1 MKTIIARFQE
11 LKKPMDEIGE
21 VEGEIVDANRIE
33 SALRSAGVALR
44 DASGQFRNFDEVIL
58 ELAGKWD
65 TLDLMTQRYIATQ
78 AAGSRQQSR
87 FLALMEDNERLTEL
101 VTAANNAQGSANRQ
115 YEKTLDSLEA
125 KVNQLNNAL
134 DIFWTNLANN
144 DVIKGSI
151 DLITNFIN
159 ILNNITGTFTNSEN
173 SVISFAGSLGQL
185 LLVFA
190 GFKGAQKLI
199 NVFFNSIGK
208 SFLGPSISKDAKKGG
223 EQAGT
228 SFANGMA
235 SKLRTFVNGSK
246 SIFSNMSSDLS
257 KQLQSIFKEK
267 GGATTGSL
275 SSFLGDLSDDKL
287 KSIDLSG
294 MATNLKNDF
303 AKNFKD
309 LGITVNEEVQASL
322 NTFVKDFSE
331 GNFDKAFT
339 GINKKYKELA
349 EKNGTFTTESAAQ
362 FNTFSMSVN
371 KATAA
376 LNKTGI
382 AFEGIAAVGT
392 TVSGILSSVAS
403 SLRAQGMNEQA
414 DQIDN
419 VANSLSVVSVA
430 FGVLGTAAML
440 AGQAAQAGWGPLLPI
455 LIAIAAVIG
464 AVTFGVR
471 ALSDWVVTTQEKI
484 DSLKDVSE
492 QLNSE
497 LTEAKSNLDDLT
509 SSKTDL
515 DTLNEELDSLAVG
528 TQEWRDKL
536 VEVNQQ
542 VLDLINKYP
551 QLAQYLETG
560 SNGQMQLNAEGY
572 DEFLASQQARIN
584 ANQTAQ
590 MGVNM
595 LLTSYEGAQSISNYR
610 YANDITGEEMQNAR
624 IQLDI
629 ITLGLAE
636 LSSNLA
642 KDWGL
647 AENTT
652 YETMNML
659 VSQGQSGVNSE
670 DFTKIISTMADR
682 GITSAETQDDID
694 AIEEIYKAVTD
705 GTEEQFYA
713 FIAELQNGGE
723 NLSDI
728 IVQTQESLQQME
740 SQRDTMI
747 ANILSQNET
756 LTDPNNA
763 ELKDAISGILDVTKD
778 TMSEDIEAEK
788 EDVASLD
795 LEARKKEYAGIMEM
809 TVDEVSAKIA
819 DSSLSEETINQTIA
833 INRVSDTIAEEA
845 DRIVGVLSKVD
856 PNSADGA
863 AIYNALT
870 DEGLQLT
877 QNDISTILTGVTGN
891 SDIPATEENINALR
905 EDDIN
910 TYLGT
915 IDKDLSL
922 ETLEMTADQFKQN
935 ILNAQETI
943 ENAFNESDKLG
954 TKSYQ
959 FGATIRNLVN
969 DLDESAD
976 GLSAE
981 QMEAFANTMADIT
994 IRGGDVE
1001 LFSTALKG
1009 IIDSAN
1015 PDDIEEIVGLLSSTD
1030 WSSQE
1035 QIESTMSAIED
1046 LGYTFEDNLIPQI
1059 LEATKAA
1066 AEFSLEKIEEELFS
1080 LNSAIELVEDKA
1092 ESGEAAYTKEEYDQ
1106 LVAAGADESDF
1117 IRTGIDEFIYTG
1129 EDTNVL
1135 LTELNGLAS
1144 QILDNQARDLD
1155 KQVEEG
1161 AKYKEL
1167 STEDLKIIQG
1177 LANGTITIGESNG
1190 ESTVTRGYANSLAAD
1205 LGLISSK
1212 YNYSLTDEGLQSRIA
1227 QDFDQYYG
1235 TGGSAYQQS
1244 LSQQESFNSRYGS
1257 LINSGTSHGPL
1268 LNIDSSTYDYDYSA
1282 RGLKLNEEQQLA
1294 QARSDIQASGYDVN
1308 SIDALASSIQKV
1320 NTGLSEA
1327 QALRMALANANT
1339 SSGLSEIISS
1349 YEEWNALI
1357 DENTG
1362 LISASTYED
1371 AEAFAA
1377 LKKSVNKM
1385 LNTSQDLSDAFW
1397 DNSENIKNLQEAA
1410 QGSEEALHALQK
1422 AAGEDYLLNLDLSHL
1437 GGEALDDAK
1446 EAIDGFL
1453 DYYNSIEIPTIEPN
1467 VDMYKVW
1474 DGAQQFTDAFNQM
1487 AAQANLSA
1495 EQIQAAAQSMG
1506 FDAEITYQEDT
1517 RKLPMYEQTE
1527 TITKNSKGER
1537 VVRTGTPVIYDWAD
1551 VTGYFPVV
1559 KTFTPSGTGGG
1570 NISVSNM
1577 SSSTPSSGSGSSGSS
1592 GGGGGSSSEEK
1603 EEEPWV
1609 ADYDWLY
1616 NLVEKTNEE
1625 LRKRN
1630 KLENEYEK
1638 ILRKEG
1644 IQLSDA
1650 LKNRQD
1656 QLKTLQNARGLY
1668 QQQLAGRQ
1676 TEATRIEN
1684 EYSDVGRYA
1693 NYNETLGYVEIDW
1706 DAIEALSG
1714 QTGNNE
1720 TGERIDEYISKLEDI
1735 SGKIDDAEDQLID
1748 IEDQIYEL
1756 ERQGMDDLASL
1767 EDQVINAIEK
1777 MRQDEIDNLTE
1788 LNESINEANTKML
1801 DKISTGID
1809 DYRNQRQS
1817 DEDLTNIEEMERR
1830 LALMQSDTSGANAL
1844 DILSLRDQID
1854 EARQNYTDSLIDKS
1868 IDQMTRQNEQAYE
1881 QRQYQIDLMQAQL
1894 DWDIESGKLAQQA
1907 NSMITEAI
1915 RTSPNSLINLLKA
1928 TDLYKGMGTVTQQQ
1942 WSEDLNQAIENGF
1955 SFWIN
1960 NNSLTGTTSGAAALR
1975 KSMQGK
1981 TITFT
1986 DKTGTQRK
1994 GTVQSDGSVKVGN
2007 TLYTDVTQGT
2017 DGSWFQAATGRTS
2030 TQSTKPKPS
2039 SFSSSSNKTVK
2050 IGGLINAGSAKIYR
2064 SSYGDGPSQQYFG
2077 SDPIYTVIGEN
2088 NGYYLVRHR
2097 SVSSGYTGWF
2107 KKGDVK
2113 AYQTGGLAD
2122 YTGLAWLDG
2131 TKTNPELILNAK
2143 DTQNFIELKDILRDT
2158 FNSSNNTNNSTK
2170 IGGDNYYNINIDVGE
2185 IGNDYDVEQMM
2196 NKMKEIIVQDSMYR
2210 NVNAVE
2216 LGRR

>member
-1 MKTIIARFQE
+1 MKTIVARFQE
-11 LKKPMDEIGE
+11 LKKPMEEIGE
-21 VEGEIVDANRIE
+21 VEGEIVDANKIE
-33 SALRSAGVALR
+33 TALRSAGVALR

-87 FLALMEDNERLTEL
+87 FLALMSDNERLTEL

-144 DVIKGSI
+144 DVIKGAI
-151 DLITNFIN
+151 DLVTNFIN

-173 SVISFAGSLGQL
+173 SIISFAGSLGQL

-199 NVFFNSIGK
+199 NVFFSSIGK
-208 SFLGPSISKDAKKGG
+208 SFLGPSISKDAKRGG
-223 EQAGT
+223 EKAGT
-228 SFANGMA
+228 SFADGMR

-246 SIFSNMSSDLS
+246 SIFSNMSGDLS
-257 KQLQSIFKEK
+257 KQLRSIFKEK
-267 GGATTGSL
+267 GGATTGIL
-275 SSFLGDLSDDKL
+275 SSFLGDLSDDQL

-303 AKNFKD
+303 AKNFKG

-322 NTFVKDFSE
+322 DMFAKNFSE

-339 GINKKYKELA
+339 GINQKYKELA
-349 EKNGTFTTESAAQ
+349 EKNGTFTEESAQQ
-362 FNTFSMSVN
+362 FNTFSTSVN
-371 KATAA
+371 KTTAA
-376 LNKTGI
+376 LNKTGM

-419 VANSLSVVSVA
+419 VANALSTVSVA

-440 AGQAAQAGWGPLLPI
+440 AGQAAQAGWGPLLPV
-455 LIAIAAVIG
+455 LLAIAAVIG
-464 AVTFGVR
+464 LVTFGVQ
-471 ALSDWVVTTQEKI
+471 ALSDWIVTTQEKI

-497 LTEAKSNLDDLT
+497 LSEAKSNLDDLT

-551 QLAQYLETG
+551 QLSQYLETG
-560 SNGQMQLNAEGY
+560 PDGQMQLEAKGY

-610 YANDITGEEMQNAR
+610 YANDITGEEMLAAR
-624 IQLDI
+624 IQLDT

-636 LSSNLA
+636 LSSNLV

-652 YETMNML
+652 YESMNML

-682 GITSAETQDDID
+682 GITNVEDENIE
-694 AIEEIYKAVTD
+694 AIRKIYDAVTD
-705 GTEEQFYA
+705 GTEEQFEA

-723 NLSDI
+723 NLSKI
-728 IVQTQESLQQME
+728 IVQTQESLQLME

-756 LTDPNNA
+756 LTEPGN
-763 ELKDAISGILDVTKD
+763 EQLKDAISGILDTTQD
-778 TMSEDIEAEK
+778 TMSEDIEAVK
-788 EDVASLD
+788 EQVVSLD
-795 LEARKKEYAGIMEM
+795 LETRKKEYAGIMDM

-845 DRIVGVLSKVD
+845 DKIIGVLSGLD
-856 PNSADGA
+856 LSGDGGTA
-863 AIYNALT
+863 LLNAVT
-870 DEGLQLT
+870 NEGLDLT
-877 QNDISTILTGVTGN
+877 QGDIKTILSGAGFNISGTP
-891 SDIPATEENINALR
+891 SEANINALD
-905 EDDIN
+905 EEYIN
-910 TYLGT
+910 NYLKT
-915 IDKDLSL
+915 IDEDL
-922 ETLEMTADQFKQN
+922 TLTDLNMTADQFKQN
-935 ILNAQETI
+935 LLNAQETI
-943 ENAFNESDKLG
+943 EHAFDESNKLG
-954 TKSYQ
+954 TDTGQ
-959 FGATIRNLVN
+959 FGATIRSLVTYLGSLT
-969 DLDESAD
+969 DTEF
-976 GLSAE
+976 SAE
-981 QMEAFANTMADIT
+981 QLESFVNIMSDIA

-1001 LFSTALKG
+1001 LFSGYLSE
-1009 IIDSAN
+1009 IINSAN
-1015 PDDIEEIVGLLSSTD
+1015 PDDVEEIVGLLSSTD
-1030 WSSQE
+1030 WSSEE

-1046 LGYTFEDNLIPQI
+1046 LGYTFDDNLIPQI
-1059 LEATKAA
+1059 LAATKAA
-1066 AEFSLEKIEEELFS
+1066 AEFSLEKIEEELSS

-1106 LVAAGADESDF
+1106 LVAAGANESDF

-1129 EDTNVL
+1129 EDTNAL
-1135 LTELNGLAS
+1135 LTELNGLTS
-1144 QILDNQARDLD
+1144 QILAETSFRLD

-1161 AKYKEL
+1161 AKYENL
-1167 STEDLKIIQG
+1167 DAETLKIIQDI
-1177 LANGTITIGESNG
+1177 ANGTITIGDSSG
-1190 ESTVTRGYANSLAAD
+1190 ESTMSRDYANLLALN
-1205 LGLISSK
+1205 LGITSPENNGQFS
-1212 YNYSLTDEGLQSRIA
+1212 NEGLQARIA
-1227 QDFDQYYG
+1227 QDFNQYYG
-1235 TGGSAYQQS
+1235 TNGSAYQQNLEQQKS
-1244 LSQQESFNSRYGS
+1244 YSSQFNDLQFMRAS
-1257 LINSGTSHGPL
+1257 NSSVVAAMGGT
-1268 LNIDSSTYDYDYSA
+1268 
-1282 RGLKLNEEQQLA
+1282 EQQQLA
-1294 QARSDIQASGYDVN
+1294 KVRSDIQASGYDAN
-1308 SIDALASSIQKV
+1308 AMDALATSIQKV
-1320 NTGLSEA
+1320 NDGLN
-1327 QALRMALANANT
+1327 QARANQIALINANMN
-1339 SSGLSEIISS
+1339 SGLSEIISS
-1349 YEEWNALI
+1349 YDEWNALI

-1362 LISASTYED
+1362 LISASAYED

-1385 LNTSQDLSDAFW
+1385 LNTSQELSDAFW

-1410 QGSEEALHALQK
+1410 QGSDDALGELQR
-1422 AAGEDYLLNLDLSHL
+1422 AATQDYLMQIRMDPENNFTDDALV
-1437 GGEALDDAK
+1437 ALDNLSTLLDTYQLPKLDAGDVLDDQ
-1446 EAIDGFL
+1446 EFIDKCNELIIASGMTADQVSAAFMSMGYDVEFDANPQTIPQKQQFPATTYTMKYDKNGML
-1453 DYYNSIEIPTIEPN
+1453 TEMTPNVEMQTVEYDALVAAPTI
-1467 VDMYKVW
+1467 K
-1474 DGAQQFTDAFNQM
+1474 T
-1487 AAQANLSA
+1487 LTSA
-1495 EQIQAAAQSMG
+1495 GSE
-1506 FDAEITYQEDT
+1506 
-1517 RKLPMYEQTE
+1517 
-1527 TITKNSKGER
+1527 
-1537 VVRTGTPVIYDWAD
+1537 
-1551 VTGYFPVV
+1551 
-1559 KTFTPSGTGGG
+1559 GGG
-1570 NISVSNM
+1570 INVSNIG
-1577 SSSTPSSGSGSSGSS
+1577 SSTPSSGSGGSGGS
-1592 GGGGGSSSEEK
+1592 GGGGGSSEEK
-1603 EEEPWV
+1603 QEEPWV

-1625 LRKRN
+1625 LHKRN

-1668 QQQLAGRQ
+1668 QQQLTGRQ

-1735 SGKIDDAEDQLID
+1735 SGKIDDAEDQLTD

-1756 ERQGMDDLASL
+1756 ERQGMDDLAGL
-1767 EDQVINAIEK
+1767 EEQVINAIEK

-1801 DKISTGID
+1801 DKITTGID

-1894 DWDIESGKLAQQA
+1894 EWDIESGKLAQQA

-2007 TLYTDVTQGT
+2007 TIYTDVTQGT
-2017 DGSWFQAATGRTS
+2017 DGSWFQAATGSTS

-2039 SFSSSSNKTVK
+2039 SSSSSSNKTVK

-2064 SSYGDGPSQQYFG
+2064 SSYGDGASQQYFG

-2158 FNSSNNTNNSTK
+2158 FNSSNNINNSTK

>member
-1 MKTIIARFQE
+1 
-11 LKKPMDEIGE
+11 
-21 VEGEIVDANRIE
+21 
-33 SALRSAGVALR
+33 
-44 DASGQFRNFDEVIL
+44 
-58 ELAGKWD
+58 
-65 TLDLMTQRYIATQ
+65 
-78 AAGSRQQSR
+78 
-87 FLALMEDNERLTEL
+87 
-101 VTAANNAQGSANRQ
+101 
-115 YEKTLDSLEA
+115 
-125 KVNQLNNAL
+125 
-134 DIFWTNLANN
+134 
-144 DVIKGSI
+144 
-151 DLITNFIN
+151 
-159 ILNNITGTFTNSEN
+159 
-173 SVISFAGSLGQL
+173 
-185 LLVFA
+185 
-190 GFKGAQKLI
+190 
-199 NVFFNSIGK
+199 
-208 SFLGPSISKDAKKGG
+208 
-223 EQAGT
+223 
-228 SFANGMA
+228 
-235 SKLRTFVNGSK
+235 
-246 SIFSNMSSDLS
+246 
-257 KQLQSIFKEK
+257 
-267 GGATTGSL
+267 
-275 SSFLGDLSDDKL
+275 
-287 KSIDLSG
+287 
-294 MATNLKNDF
+294 
-303 AKNFKD
+303 
-309 LGITVNEEVQASL
+309 
-322 NTFVKDFSE
+322 
-331 GNFDKAFT
+331 
-339 GINKKYKELA
+339 
-349 EKNGTFTTESAAQ
+349 
-362 FNTFSMSVN
+362 MSVN
-371 KATAA
+371 KVTAA

-382 AFEGIAAVGT
+382 AFEGIAAVGA

-403 SLRAQGMNEQA
+403 SLRAQGMDEQA

-440 AGQAAQAGWGPLLPI
+440 AGQAAQAGWGPLLPV
-455 LIAIAAVIG
+455 LLAIAAVIG
-464 AVTFGVR
+464 AVTFGVQ

-515 DTLNEELDSLAVG
+515 DTLNEELDNLAVG

-560 SNGQMQLNAEGY
+560 SNGQMQLNAEDY

-624 IQLDI
+624 IQLDT

-670 DFTKIISTMADR
+670 DFTKIISTMANR
-682 GITSAETQDDID
+682 GITTVEDDNIQ
-694 AIEEIYKAVTD
+694 AIRKIYDAVTD
-705 GTEEQFYA
+705 GTEEQFNA

-723 NLSDI
+723 NLSEI
-728 IVQTQESLQQME
+728 IVQTQESLQLME

-747 ANILSQNET
+747 ANILSQNEA
-756 LTDPNNA
+756 LTEPGN
-763 ELKDAISGILDVTKD
+763 EQLKDAISSILDTTQD
-778 TMSEDIEAEK
+778 TMSQDIEAEK
-788 EDVASLD
+788 EEVASLD

-833 INRVSDTIAEEA
+833 INRVSDTIAEKA
-845 DRIVGVLSKVD
+845 DEIVNVLSGLD
-856 PNSADGA
+856 LSGA
-863 AIYNALT
+863 NGTALLNAVT
-870 DEGLQLT
+870 NEGLNLT
-877 QNDISTILTGVTGN
+877 QGDISTILNGAGFNISGTL
-891 SDIPATEENINALR
+891 SEANINALD
-905 EDDIN
+905 EEYIN
-910 TYLGT
+910 NYLGT
-915 IDKDLSL
+915 IQEGLTLTDLK
-922 ETLEMTADQFKQN
+922 MTADQFKQN
-935 ILNAQETI
+935 LLNAQETI

-954 TKSYQ
+954 SKPYQ
-959 FGATIRNLVN
+959 FGATIRNLVT
-969 DLDESAD
+969 DLDESVG

-981 QMEAFANTMADIT
+981 QMEGFADTMKDIT

-1001 LFSTALKG
+1001 LFSASLKG

-1030 WSSQE
+1030 WSSEE

-1046 LGYTFEDNLIPQI
+1046 LGYTFDNNLIPQI

-1066 AEFSLEKIEEELFS
+1066 AEFSLEKIEEELSS

-1092 ESGEAAYTKEEYDQ
+1092 ENGEAAYTKEEYDQ

-1144 QILDNQARDLD
+1144 QILAETKFRLD
-1155 KQVEEG
+1155 EQVKEG
-1161 AKYKEL
+1161 AKYENL
-1167 STEDLKIIQG
+1167 DTEDLETIQG
-1177 LANGTITIGESNG
+1177 IANGTITIGDSNG
-1190 ESTVTRGYANSLAAD
+1190 ESTISRNDANILAYD
-1205 LGLISSK
+1205 LGLISSQQNNK
-1212 YNYSLTDEGLQSRIA
+1212 FSNEGLQSRIT
-1227 QDFDQYYG
+1227 QDFNQYYG

-1244 LSQQESFNSRYGS
+1244 IDQQKS
-1257 LINSGTSHGPL
+1257 
-1268 LNIDSSTYDYDYSA
+1268 YSA
-1282 RGLKLNEEQQLA
+1282 QLNDLQFMEASNSSIVAAMGGTEQQQLA
-1294 QARSDIQASGYDVN
+1294 KVRSDIQAAGYDAN
-1308 SIDALASSIQKV
+1308 AMDALATSIQKV
-1320 NTGLSEA
+1320 NDELNQA
-1327 QALRMALANANT
+1327 QANQIALINANMN
-1339 SSGLSEIISS
+1339 SGLSEIISN
-1349 YEEWNALI
+1349 YDEWNALI

-1362 LISASTYED
+1362 LISASAYED

-1410 QGSEEALHALQK
+1410 QGSEDALGELQRAATQDYLMQIRMDPENNFTDDALEALNELSILLDTYQLPK
-1422 AAGEDYLLNLDLSHL
+1422 LDAGDV
-1437 GGEALDDAK
+1437 LDDQ
-1446 EAIDGFL
+1446 EFIDKCNELIIASGMTADQVSAAFMSMG
-1453 DYYNSIEIPTIEPN
+1453 YNVEFDANPQEVPQVQKFPATTYTIEYDKNGMPTKMTPEIEMQTVEYTSLMAAPTI
-1467 VDMYKVW
+1467 K
-1474 DGAQQFTDAFNQM
+1474 T
-1487 AAQANLSA
+1487 LTSA
-1495 EQIQAAAQSMG
+1495 GSE
-1506 FDAEITYQEDT
+1506 
-1517 RKLPMYEQTE
+1517 
-1527 TITKNSKGER
+1527 
-1537 VVRTGTPVIYDWAD
+1537 
-1551 VTGYFPVV
+1551 
-1559 KTFTPSGTGGG
+1559 GGG
-1570 NISVSNM
+1570 INVSNI
-1577 SSSTPSSGSGSSGSS
+1577 SSSTPSSGSGSSGGG

-1777 MRQDEIDNLTE
+1777 MRQEEIDNLTE

-1994 GTVQSDGSVKVGN
+1994 GTVQSNGSVKVGN

-2017 DGSWFQAATGRTS
+2017 DGSWFQAATGSTS
-2030 TQSTKPKPS
+2030 TQSTKPKS
-2039 SFSSSSNKTVK
+2039 SSSSSSSNKTVK

-2064 SSYGDGPSQQYFG
+2064 SSYGGGPSQQYFG

-2158 FNSSNNTNNSTK
+2158 FNSNNNTNNSTK

>member
-21 VEGEIVDANRIE
+21 VEGEIVDANKIE
-33 SALRSAGVALR
+33 TALRSAGVALR

-58 ELAGKWD
+58 ELADKWD

-87 FLALMEDNERLTEL
+87 FLALMADNERLTEL

-125 KVNQLNNAL
+125 KINQLNNAL

-144 DVIKGSI
+144 DVIKGTI

-159 ILNNITGTFTNSEN
+159 ILNSITGIFTNSEN
-173 SVISFAGSLGQL
+173 SIISFAGSLGQL

-257 KQLQSIFKEK
+257 KQLQGIFKEK
-267 GGATTGSL
+267 GGTTTGSL

-382 AFEGIAAVGT
+382 AFEGIAAVGA

-403 SLRAQGMNEQA
+403 SLRAQGMDEQA

-419 VANSLSVVSVA
+419 VANALSVVSVA

-440 AGQAAQAGWGPLLPI
+440 AGQAAQAGWGPLLPV
-455 LIAIAAVIG
+455 LLAIAAVIG
-464 AVTFGVR
+464 AVTFGVQ

-610 YANDITGEEMQNAR
+610 YANDITSEEMQQAR
-624 IQLDI
+624 ITFDT

-682 GITSAETQDDID
+682 GITTVEDGNIQ
-694 AIEEIYKAVTD
+694 AIRKIYDAVTD
-705 GTEEQFYA
+705 GTEEQFNA

-723 NLSDI
+723 NLSEI
-728 IVQTQESLQQME
+728 IVQTQESLQLME

-756 LTDPNNA
+756 LTEPGN
-763 ELKDAISGILDVTKD
+763 EQLKDAISGILDTTQD
-778 TMSEDIEAEK
+778 TMSQDIEAEK
-788 EDVASLD
+788 EEVASLD

-833 INRVSDTIAEEA
+833 INRVSDTIAEKA
-845 DRIVGVLSKVD
+845 DEIVNVLSGLD
-856 PNSADGA
+856 LSDANGTALL
-863 AIYNALT
+863 NAVT
-870 DEGLQLT
+870 NEGLNLT
-877 QNDISTILTGVTGN
+877 RGDINTILTGAGN
-891 SDIPATEENINALR
+891 VPNIDSLNEDNINK
-905 EDDIN
+905 
-910 TYLGT
+910 YLGT
-915 IDKDLSL
+915 IQKGLTLTDLD
-922 ETLEMTADQFKQN
+922 MTADQFKQN
-935 ILNAQETI
+935 LLNAQETI

-954 TKSYQ
+954 SKPYQ
-959 FGATIRNLVN
+959 FGATIRNLVT
-969 DLDESAD
+969 DLDESVG

-981 QMEAFANTMADIT
+981 QMEGFADTMADIA

-1001 LFSTALKG
+1001 LFSASLKG

-1030 WSSQE
+1030 WSSEE

-1046 LGYTFEDNLIPQI
+1046 LGYTFDNNLIPQI

-1066 AEFSLEKIEEELFS
+1066 AEFSLEKIEEELSS
-1080 LNSAIELVEDKA
+1080 LNSAIEVVEDKA
-1092 ESGEAAYTKEEYDQ
+1092 ESGETAYTKEEYDQ
-1106 LVAAGADESDF
+1106 LVAAGANESDF

-1129 EDTNVL
+1129 EDTNGL

-1167 STEDLKIIQG
+1167 STEDLKIIQD

-1190 ESTVTRGYANSLAAD
+1190 ESTVTRDYANSLAAN

-1212 YNYSLTDEGLQSRIA
+1212 YNYSLSDEGLQSRIA
-1227 QDFDQYYG
+1227 QDFNQYYG
-1235 TGGSAYQQS
+1235 TNGSAYQQS
-1244 LSQQESFNSRYGS
+1244 LSQQESFNSQYNS
-1257 LINSGTSHGPL
+1257 LINSGSSHGPV
-1268 LNIDSSTYDYDYSA
+1268 LNIRDNPIYDYAPSA
-1282 RGLKLNEEQQLA
+1282 QGYQLTEEQQLA

-1437 GGEALDDAK
+1437 SGEALDDAR

-1453 DYYNSIEIPTIEPN
+1453 DYYNSIEIPTIEPGM
-1467 VDMYKVW
+1467 DMSDVW
-1474 DGAQQFTDAFNQM
+1474 DGSRQFINSFNDM
-1487 AAQANLSA
+1487 VRVANLSA
-1495 EQIQAAAQSMG
+1495 EQIQAAARSMG
-1506 FDAEITYQEDT
+1506 FDAEVTYVEEE
-1517 RKLPMYEQTE
+1517 RKLPLYSQNETRKE
-1527 TITKNSKGER
+1527 NPDGSTTISTSPPTITGWA
-1537 VVRTGTPVIYDWAD
+1537 PVK
-1551 VTGYFPVV
+1551 GYFPIV

-1570 NISVSNM
+1570 NIDISNM
-1577 SSSTPSSGSGSSGSS
+1577 SSSTPSSGSGGSGSS
-1592 GGGGGSSSEEK
+1592 GGGGSSSEEK

-2039 SFSSSSNKTVK
+2039 SSSSSSNKTIK

-2158 FNSSNNTNNSTK
+2158 FNSNNNTNNSTK

>member
-21 VEGEIVDANRIE
+21 VEGEIVDANKIE
-33 SALRSAGVALR
+33 TALRSAGVALR

-58 ELAGKWD
+58 ELADKWD

-87 FLALMEDNERLTEL
+87 FLALMADNERLTEL

-125 KVNQLNNAL
+125 KINQLNNAL

-159 ILNNITGTFTNSEN
+159 ILNSITGTFTNSEN
-173 SVISFAGSLGQL
+173 SIISFAGSLGQL

-257 KQLQSIFKEK
+257 KQLQGIFKEK

-309 LGITVNEEVQASL
+309 LGVTVDKEVQASL

-339 GINKKYKELA
+339 EINKRYKELA

-371 KATAA
+371 KVTAA
-376 LNKTGI
+376 LNKTGV

-403 SLRAQGMNEQA
+403 SLRAQGMDEQA

-440 AGQAAQAGWGPLLPI
+440 AGQAAQAGWGPLLPV
-455 LIAIAAVIG
+455 LLAIAAVIG
-464 AVTFGVR
+464 AVTFGVQ

-497 LTEAKSNLDDLT
+497 LSEAKSNLDDLT

-515 DTLNEELDSLAVG
+515 DSLNEELDSLAVG

-560 SNGQMQLNAEGY
+560 QDGQMQLNAEGY

-624 IQLDI
+624 IQLDT

-647 AENTT
+647 AENTA

-659 VSQGQSGVNSE
+659 VSQGQSGVSSE

-682 GITSAETQDDID
+682 GITTVEDDKDID
-694 AIEEIYKAVTD
+694 AIRKIYDAVTD
-705 GTEEQFYA
+705 GTEEQFNA

-723 NLSDI
+723 NLSEL
-728 IVQTQESLQQME
+728 IVQTQESLQLME

-756 LTDPNNA
+756 LTEPGN
-763 ELKDAISGILDVTKD
+763 EQLKDAISGILDTTQD
-778 TMSEDIEAEK
+778 TMSQDIEAEK
-788 EDVASLD
+788 EEVASLD

-845 DRIVGVLSKVD
+845 DKIVGVLSGID
-856 PNSADGA
+856 LSGA
-863 AIYNALT
+863 NGTALLNAVT
-870 DEGLQLT
+870 NEGLDLT
-877 QNDISTILTGVTGN
+877 QGDISTILGGA
-891 SDIPATEENINALR
+891 SIDNIEQLN
-905 EDDIN
+905 EQNIDK
-910 TYLGT
+910 YLGT
-915 IDKDLSL
+915 IDEDL
-922 ETLEMTADQFKQN
+922 TLENLDMTADQFKQN
-935 ILNAQETI
+935 LLNAQETI
-943 ENAFNESDKLG
+943 ENAFDESDKLG

-959 FGATIRNLVN
+959 FGAIIKNLVT
-969 DLDESAD
+969 DLDESVD

-981 QMEAFANTMADIT
+981 QMESFANTMADIT
-994 IRGGDVE
+994 IRGGDVG
-1001 LFSTALKG
+1001 LFSASLKD
-1009 IIDSAN
+1009 IIDSVDA
-1015 PDDIEEIVGLLSSTD
+1015 DDVEEIVGLLSSTD
-1030 WSSQE
+1030 WSSEE
-1035 QIESTMSAIED
+1035 QIESTMSAIEN

-1059 LEATKAA
+1059 LLATKAA
-1066 AEFSLEKIEEELFS
+1066 AEFSLEKIEEELSS

-1092 ESGEAAYTKEEYDQ
+1092 ENGEAAYTKEEYDQ
-1106 LVAAGADESDF
+1106 LVAAGADEADF

-1129 EDTNVL
+1129 EDTNAL
-1135 LTELNGLAS
+1135 LTELNGLTS
-1144 QILDNQARDLD
+1144 QILAETKFRLD
-1155 KQVEEG
+1155 EQVKEG
-1161 AKYKEL
+1161 AKYENL
-1167 STEDLKIIQG
+1167 DTEDLEIIQG
-1177 LANGTITIGESNG
+1177 IANGTITIGDSNG
-1190 ESTVTRGYANSLAAD
+1190 ESTISRNDANILAYD
-1205 LGLISSK
+1205 LGLISSQQDNK
-1212 YNYSLTDEGLQSRIA
+1212 FSNEGLQSRIT
-1227 QDFDQYYG
+1227 QDFNQYYG

-1244 LSQQESFNSRYGS
+1244 IDQQKSYGS
-1257 LINSGTSHGPL
+1257 QLNDLQFMEASNSSIVAAMGGT
-1268 LNIDSSTYDYDYSA
+1268 
-1282 RGLKLNEEQQLA
+1282 EQQQLA
-1294 QARSDIQASGYDVN
+1294 KVRSDIQAAGYDAN
-1308 SIDALASSIQKV
+1308 AMDALATSIQKV
-1320 NTGLSEA
+1320 NDGLNQA
-1327 QALRMALANANT
+1327 QANQIALINANMN
-1339 SSGLSEIISS
+1339 SGLSEIISS

-1410 QGSEEALHALQK
+1410 QGSGDALGELQR
-1422 AAGEDYLLNLDLSHL
+1422 AATQDYLMQIRMDPENNFVDDALVALNDLSSL
-1437 GGEALDDAK
+1437 LDTYQLPKLNAGDVLDDQ
-1446 EAIDGFL
+1446 EFIDKCNELIIASGMTAEQVSAAFMSMG
-1453 DYYNSIEIPTIEPN
+1453 YNVEFDPNPQEVPQVQKFPATTYTIEYDKNGMPTKMTPEIEMQEVEYTSLMAAPTIR
-1467 VDMYKVW
+1467 
-1474 DGAQQFTDAFNQM
+1474 T
-1487 AAQANLSA
+1487 LTSA
-1495 EQIQAAAQSMG
+1495 GSQ
-1506 FDAEITYQEDT
+1506 
-1517 RKLPMYEQTE
+1517 
-1527 TITKNSKGER
+1527 
-1537 VVRTGTPVIYDWAD
+1537 
-1551 VTGYFPVV
+1551 
-1559 KTFTPSGTGGG
+1559 GGG
-1570 NISVSNM
+1570 VSVPNI
-1577 SSSTPSSGSGSSGSS
+1577 SSSTPSSGSGGSGSS
-1592 GGGGGSSSEEK
+1592 GGGGGGGGSSSEEK

-1756 ERQGMDDLASL
+1756 ERQGMDDLADL

-1994 GTVQSDGSVKVGN
+1994 GTVQSDGRVKVGN

-2017 DGSWFQAATGRTS
+2017 DGSWFQAATGSTS

-2039 SFSSSSNKTVK
+2039 SSSSSSNKTVK

-2185 IGNDYDVEQMM
+2185 ISNDYDVEQMM

>member
-21 VEGEIVDANRIE
+21 VEGEIVDANKIE
-33 SALRSAGVALR
+33 TALRSAGVALR

-58 ELAGKWD
+58 ELANKWD

-87 FLALMEDNERLTEL
+87 FLALMADNERLTEL

-144 DVIKGSI
+144 DVIKGAI

-173 SVISFAGSLGQL
+173 SIISFAGSLGQL

-199 NVFFNSIGK
+199 NVFFSSIGK
-208 SFLGPSISKDAKKGG
+208 SFLSPSISKDAKKGG

-257 KQLQSIFKEK
+257 KQLQGIFKEK

-371 KATAA
+371 KVTAA

-382 AFEGIAAVGT
+382 AFEGIAAVGA

-403 SLRAQGMNEQA
+403 SLRAQGMDEQA

-419 VANSLSVVSVA
+419 VANALSVVSVA

-440 AGQAAQAGWGPLLPI
+440 AGQAAQAGWGPLLPV
-455 LIAIAAVIG
+455 LLAIAVVIG
-464 AVTFGVR
+464 LVTFGVQ
-471 ALSDWVVTTQEKI
+471 ALSDWIVTTQEKI

-497 LTEAKSNLDDLT
+497 LSEAKSNLDDLT

-515 DTLNEELDSLAVG
+515 DTLNEELDNLAVG

-560 SNGQMQLNAEGY
+560 QDGQMQLNAEGY

-610 YANDITGEEMQNAR
+610 YANDITSEEMQNAR
-624 IQLDI
+624 IQLDT

-682 GITSAETQDDID
+682 GITTVEDKNIG
-694 AIEEIYKAVTD
+694 AIREIYDAVTD
-705 GTEEQFYA
+705 GTEEQFNA

-723 NLSDI
+723 NLSEI
-728 IVQTQESLQQME
+728 IVQTQESLQLME

-756 LTDPNNA
+756 LTEPGN
-763 ELKDAISGILDVTKD
+763 EQLKDAISGILDTTQD
-778 TMSEDIEAEK
+778 TMSQDIEAEK
-788 EDVASLD
+788 EEVASLD

-833 INRVSDTIAEEA
+833 INRVSDTIAEKA
-845 DRIVGVLSKVD
+845 DEIVGVLSGLD
-856 PNSADGA
+856 LSGA
-863 AIYNALT
+863 NGTALLNAVT
-870 DEGLQLT
+870 NEGLNLT
-877 QNDISTILTGVTGN
+877 QGDISTILNGAGFNISGTP
-891 SDIPATEENINALR
+891 SEANINALD
-905 EDDIN
+905 EEYIN
-910 TYLGT
+910 NYLDT
-915 IDKDLSL
+915 IQEGLTLTDLK
-922 ETLEMTADQFKQN
+922 MTADQFKQN
-935 ILNAQETI
+935 LLNAQETI

-954 TKSYQ
+954 SKPYQ
-959 FGATIRNLVN
+959 FGATIRNLVT
-969 DLDESAD
+969 DLDESVG

-981 QMEAFANTMADIT
+981 QMEGFADTMKDIT

-1001 LFSTALKG
+1001 LFSASLKG

-1030 WSSQE
+1030 WSSEE

-1046 LGYTFEDNLIPQI
+1046 LGYTFDNNLIPQI

-1066 AEFSLEKIEEELFS
+1066 AEFSLEKIEEELSS
-1080 LNSAIELVEDKA
+1080 LNSAIEVVEDKA
-1092 ESGEAAYTKEEYDQ
+1092 ESGETAYTKEEYDQ
-1106 LVAAGADESDF
+1106 LVAAGANESDF

-1129 EDTNVL
+1129 EDTNTL

-1161 AKYKEL
+1161 AKYERLDSEEFKTIQDIING
-1167 STEDLKIIQG
+1167 SIKISP
-1177 LANGTITIGESNG
+1177 TVTG
-1190 ESTVTRGYANSLAAD
+1190 ESTISHRDAFDLAEN
-1205 LGLISSK
+1205 LGLVDPAEYSK
-1212 YNYSLTDEGLQSRIA
+1212 LSLEGLQARIA
-1227 QDFDQYYG
+1227 QDFNQYYG
-1235 TGGSAYQQS
+1235 TNGSAYQQS
-1244 LSQQESFNSRYGS
+1244 LSQQESFNSQYNS

-1446 EAIDGFL
+1446 EAINDFL

-1577 SSSTPSSGSGSSGSS
+1577 SSSTPSSGSGGSGSS

-1706 DAIEALSG
+1706 NAIEALSG

-1844 DILSLRDQID
+1844 DILNLRDQID

-1994 GTVQSDGSVKVGN
+1994 GTVQSNGSVKVGN

-2017 DGSWFQAATGRTS
+2017 DGSWFQAATGSTS

-2039 SFSSSSNKTVK
+2039 SSSSSSNKTVK

-2158 FNSSNNTNNSTK
+2158 FNSNNNTNNSTK